1 MYNNNRGVKGTIVF
15 FAVVGI
21 LLGLWHFG
29 IIGKRDEDKI
39 RERLDTFVTAYNH
52 GDYEGI
58 LECIEP
64 VRRKQYEAATN
75 IMGGVGSGLL
85 GFNFS
90 ISDLVGLGAMFMPE
104 EEKVSLE
111 ITRISML
118 DGGKAIVY
126 ARTAW
131 SDVKYTMVK
140 VGRDWYLAI

>member
-1 MYNNNRGVKGTIVF
+1 MYNNNRVVKGTIVF

-29 IIGKRDEDKI
+29 IIGKSDENKI

-52 GDYEGI
+52 GDFEGI

-90 ISDLVGLGAMFMPE
+90 ISDLMGLGAMLMPE

-111 ITRISML
+111 ITRISVL

-126 ARTAW
+126 IRD
-131 SDVKYTMVK
+131 SGSEGELSLIK
-140 VGRDWYLAI
+140 VGSDWYLVI